1 MDDQQSRSP
10 GWSQSQ
16 DAHESSSQSL
26 PDYDALVSRYGEAML
41 RIGQL
46 EAQVDLLTNQL
57 RSSDSPPT
65 EKPERPSN
73 FGSGMRPPENMSQP
87 TEGHSE
93 RDSEEQ
99 LRQLRLQV
107 TSLANQL
114 QQTEEQLEQAK
125 GHRVPRPHR
134 RVKHRPWWKKAAR
147 RLGLGRS
154 LGPK

>member
-1 MDDQQSRSP
+1 MDEEP
-10 GWSQSQ
+10 SQPPR
-16 DAHESSSQSL
+16 L

-57 RSSDSPPT
+57 RSSDSPPI
-65 EKPERPSN
+65 EKPERPSD

-93 RDSEEQ
+93 RDSEEE

-125 GHRVPRPHR
+125 PESTEGG
-134 RVKHRPWWKKAAR
+134 
-147 RLGLGRS
+147 RLVSILKWPEGAPLNLG
-154 LGPK
+154 